1 MALTIN
7 GQLAAGA
14 DGLLTVMNNH
24 SSEMSK
30 SIQRVSTGLKI
41 NSSKDDAAGKAI
53 SDKMQSQI
61 RSLDQ
66 SQENTQ
72 SANSLLKI
80 ADAAITS
87 IVDVLTQ
94 MRTKALEGASDA
106 LSGEDREMLAMEIK
120 QLKQQIDSSALVTQN
135 GRYLLNGN
143 FGTIEEAVTYDTD
156 GEASK
161 LHMSDFSW
169 SGDNSMTFHI
179 GPDRHDELKM
189 HLMNMTSDHL
199 FKDVT
204 IDVSD
209 VEASQKTAEDLN
221 RSLTR
226 ALYQQTEIGSV
237 QERLELTSDNLQSVT
252 DNTNEA
258 LSVIQDADMA
268 KEMTAYVKNNVLLQA
283 TQSMLAQANSNL
295 SNFLDLMPSQ

>member
-7 GQLAAGA
+7 GQFAAGA

-30 SIQRVSTGLKI
+30 SIQRVSTGKKI
-41 NSSKDDAAGKAI
+41 ITSRDDAAGKAI
-53 SDKMQSQI
+53 SERMQSQI

-72 SANSLLKI
+72 SANSLLKV

-106 LSGEDREMLAMEIK
+106 LSSEDRGLLAMEIK
-120 QLKQQIDSSALVTQN
+120 QLRQQIDASALVTQN
-135 GRYLLNGN
+135 GRYLLNGD

-156 GEASK
+156 GDASK

-169 SGDNSMTFHI
+169 TGDNSMVFHL
-179 GPDRHDELKM
+179 GPDRHDELQM
-189 HLMNMTSDHL
+189 HLMNMTSEQL

-204 IDVSD
+204 IDVSS

-226 ALYQQTEIGSV
+226 ALYQQAEIGSV
-237 QERLELTSDNLQSVT
+237 QERLEFTSDNLQSVT
-252 DNTNEA
+252 DNTTEA

-283 TQSMLAQANSNL
+283 TQSMLAQANSSL